1 MPTYVYE
8 CERCG
13 HRFEVLQGITE
24 PPRQRCP
31 NCRGKVRRLVT
42 PGGGLIFRGSGFYVT
57 DYKHKEERAR
67 RGETADGAPEKAESG
82 SGESSGTKEKDA
94 TGGST
99 RKRRGK
105 S

>member
-13 HRFEVLQGITE
+13 HRFEVLQGIKE

-31 NCRGKVRRLVT
+31 RCRGKVRRLVT
-42 PGGGLIFRGSGFYVT
+42 RGGGLIFRGSGFYVT
-57 DYKHKEERAR
+57 DYKQKEERAR
-67 RGETADGAPEKAESG
+67 RGETAGGAPEKAEPA
-82 SGESSGTKEKDA
+82 SGESSGTKQEGAAD
-94 TGGST
+94 GST
-99 RKRRGK
+99 RKRRGR